1 MKILTIFLILI
12 FYNNLTFGNEL
23 KIKAKVNN
31 EIITN
36 IDINHEKKYLIFLNP
51 KLKELDEKK
60 INEIAK
66 NSLITE
72 LVKKKKL
79 EELVDFQQNRK
90 IIDVLEKSFLRKKNI
105 KNNEEYLKILNER
118 DLDHMKIR
126 NKLYIEGLW
135 NQLIYKKYFN
145 NVKINKDELRLR
157 IINNFKNKKKKY
169 DYNLSEIVFTGNSE
183 NNIEDLIDKI
193 NESIETI
200 GFENSANIFSISNTS
215 KNGGLIGW
223 ISELQIS
230 DKINQNIKNLEID
243 SFTKP
248 IKMSGGYIIIK
259 VNDKKIF
266 KEEINIDDQL
276 NNVISQETNRQLNNF
291 SIIFYKKLKKNLDIN
306 EY

>member
-1 MKILTIFLILI
+1 M
-12 FYNNLTFGNEL
+12 
-23 KIKAKVNN
+23 
-31 EIITN
+31 
-36 IDINHEKKYLIFLNP
+36 
-51 KLKELDEKK
+51 
-60 INEIAK
+60 
-66 NSLITE
+66 
-72 LVKKKKL
+72 
-79 EELVDFQQNRK
+79 
-90 IIDVLEKSFLRKKNI
+90 
-105 KNNEEYLKILNER
+105 
-118 DLDHMKIR
+118 
-126 NKLYIEGLW
+126 
-135 NQLIYKKYFN
+135 
-145 NVKINKDELRLR
+145 KINKDELRLR

-306 EY
+306 EC